1 MTRESLRTHALLRS
15 YWHSLGRA
23 GVVSVPGFLL
33 FALLIAV
40 RALLTQLGDGTPLLG
55 QTVLAPTSPGVA
67 RVVAA
72 TLATIAG
79 CGLVM
84 LIADRT
90 VLRRRPVDPWVTF
103 CVYAAIVIVMSSMR
117 ALGNQRPV
125 FDGAE
130 FVARI
135 ALGMLWIIIISI
147 ALDARSEQLAAL
159 AQLKARRQRL
169 ESLRVRSERALVD
182 LRRRLGALVED
193 QVTPA
198 VRSTIADLAR
208 LRDRVRSGHDVSSQL
223 PLLAQHIREFGDN
236 TVRDLSHQLDQ
247 PTHESFDDRPLV
259 AGAAVDAID
268 AIDDVAVA
276 DKPSRFRSLVRDT
289 TLIQPLSPFLTSV
302 TLLLTSLP
310 TLIVAFGSVR
320 GSALSFVGCASAYVC
335 LKIADYVVT
344 PRLRAR
350 GSGLR
355 LAVVLGVYVATGV
368 VVYASH
374 WLLLEPAL
382 PLRFLAVF
390 IFGLVVVGGAW
401 AVAGAI
407 SEQRRRVRLDLA
419 AAVAAVDWQ
428 TTATNNRLHAIRQAT
443 ARLLH
448 GDIQSRLA
456 AVAMRLNFAVEQSNS
471 AALNGAINDS
481 LTALDSVL
489 ESLER
494 VADAAPEPTDVVAA
508 LKAIAASWNNA
519 MTVTFT
525 IDADVVR
532 KVEQSSLAAAVVDI
546 AREATVNAARH
557 GSARHVD
564 VTITA
569 ELDSVRLVAI
579 DDGSGPDSILSS
591 GLGLGSL
598 ARLGATWELT
608 PHDPTGTR
616 LTVDLPAQ
624 S

>member
-1 MTRESLRTHALLRS
+1 LLRS

-23 GVVSVPGFLL
+23 GVISVPGFLL
-33 FALLIAV
+33 FSLLIAV

-55 QTVLAPTSPGVA
+55 QTVLAPTSPDVA

-147 ALDARSEQLAAL
+147 ALDARSEQLEAL

-182 LRRRLGALVED
+182 LRRRLSALVED
-193 QVTPA
+193 EVTPA

-208 LRDRVRSGHDVSSQL
+208 LRERVLGGQDVSSQL
-223 PLLAQHIREFGDN
+223 PVLAQHVREFGDN
-236 TVRDLSHQLDQ
+236 TVRELSHQLDQ
-247 PTHESFDDRPLV
+247 PTHENFDDRPLV
-259 AGAAVDAID
+259 AGAAVDT
-268 AIDDVAVA
+268 IDDVAVA

-335 LKIADYVVT
+335 LKVADYVVT

-350 GSGLR
+350 DSGLR

-382 PLRFLAVF
+382 PPRFLAVF

-401 AVAGAI
+401 SVAGAI

-428 TTATNNRLHAIRQAT
+428 TTATNNRLHAIRQAA

-456 AVAMRLNFAVEQSNS
+456 AVAMRLNFATEQSN
-471 AALNGAINDS
+471 AAAINDAIDDS

-508 LKAIAASWNNA
+508 LNAIAASWNNA

-569 ELDSVRLVAI
+569 DPNSVRLVAI
-579 DDGSGPDSILSS
+579 DDGSGPDSTLSS

-608 PHDPTGTR
+608 PRYPAGTR